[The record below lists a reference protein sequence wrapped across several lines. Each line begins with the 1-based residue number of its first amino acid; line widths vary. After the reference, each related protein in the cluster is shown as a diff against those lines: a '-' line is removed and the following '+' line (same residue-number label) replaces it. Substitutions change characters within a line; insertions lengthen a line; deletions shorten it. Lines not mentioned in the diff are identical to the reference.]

1 MKIRQKSQMSKTY
14 DDPQEGW
21 KAKDIK
27 LHRESVGQNMYRG
40 ILVMDHRQRERKLSI
55 VGGTA

>member
-14 DDPQEGW
+14 DDPQESW

-40 ILVMDHRQRERKLSI
+40 ILVMDTDRGKGS
-55 VGGTA
+55 